1 MVTSDERLRGFGTQ
15 LIEVH
20 LWLREELA
28 SLRGNVEG
36 YLTEGAP
43 LRELRT
49 NCLTFCSALHRHH
62 HGEDATAFDVLAA
75 QYPELT
81 AFIEE
86 LRKDHDLVE
95 ESLRRL
101 EALVA
106 ELGNTDRDPIE
117 IQREID
123 GLAALME
130 THFVY
135 EEKRIVSALNAL
147 DIPAWHD
154 TPPAFLRSDTPPPG

>member
-28 SLRGNVEG
+28 SLRGNVEA

-75 QYPELT
+75 QYPELI
-81 AFIEE
+81 AVIEE
-86 LRKDHDLVE
+86 LRSDHHLVE
-95 ESLRRL
+95 TSLRRL

-106 ELGNTDRDPIE
+106 ELGAGRDPIE

-147 DIPAWHD
+147 DIPAWRD
-154 TPPAFLRSDTPPPG
+154 TPPAFLRTDTPPSG